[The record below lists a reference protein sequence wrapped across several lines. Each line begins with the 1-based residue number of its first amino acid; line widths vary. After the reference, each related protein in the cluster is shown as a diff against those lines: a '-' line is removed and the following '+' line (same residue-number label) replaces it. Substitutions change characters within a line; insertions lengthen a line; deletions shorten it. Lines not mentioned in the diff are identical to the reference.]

1 MMRLMVPL
9 AEVEAEAEVG
19 MAVQPQMALLKEPL
33 KKQCQA
39 L

>member
-9 AEVEAEAEVG
+9 AEVEAGVEAG